1 MLTRREK
8 LEYIEHLENESQ
20 EKTALEVLAVIKD
33 QIKFGVL

>member
-8 LEYIEHLENESQ
+8 LEYIEHLEREAEQ
-20 EKTALEVLAVIKD
+20 KTALDILAIIKD